1 MWRIVAE
8 GFGSAMTTFY
18 PRPAIAGR
26 GSGEMNGI
34 FKSLNLW
41 KLAITRLLLN
51 CLIVG
56 GTAYTT
62 SMSGIKWSSLDGD
75 QKFMVIIGVVIVIAS
90 NIQAFLDKTIS
101 RVQEGRSAFETG
113 TTQFI
118 ERPKV

>member
-1 MWRIVAE
+1 MWRLVAE
-8 GFGSAMTTFY
+8 GFGSAMTAFY
-18 PRPAIAGR
+18 PRPGIRAR
-26 GSGEMNGI
+26 SGPMNGI

-62 SMSGIKWSSLDGD
+62 SMSGIKWSSLDAD
-75 QKFMVIIGVVIVIAS
+75 QKFMVIVGVVIVIAS

-118 ERPKV
+118 ERPKA

>member
-1 MWRIVAE
+1 MWRIVAQS
-8 GFGSAMTTFY
+8 FGTAMTTFY
-18 PRPAIAGR
+18 PRPGVRAR
-26 GSGEMNGI
+26 SGEMNGI

-62 SMSGIKWSSLDGD
+62 TMSGVKWSDLDAD
-75 QKFMVIIGVVIVIAS
+75 QHFMVVVGVLIVIAS

-101 RVQEGRSAFETG
+101 RVQEGRSAIETG
-113 TTQFI
+113 MTQFI
-118 ERPKV
+118 KKSEPQ